1 MRDNVGRLYSLDGFT
16 KDICNPGDF
25 VEKFS
30 AFGFESIRVNGSD
43 IREIYEGIVR
53 LKQSNDSSPKC
64 IVLDTIKG
72 QGVREL
78 EEMKSNH
85 HLRPTVEERQ
95 MLTSVVERL
104 SQELE
109 ETE

>member
-1 MRDNVGRLYSLDGFT
+1 M
-16 KDICNPGDF
+16 
-25 VEKFS
+25 EKFS

-43 IREIYEGIVR
+43 IREIYEGIIQ
-53 LKQSNDSSPKC
+53 LKQSNNSSPKC

-85 HLRPTVEERQ
+85 HLRPTVEEKQ